1 MRDQKELLEVE
12 DPVVEVL
19 TQHLGWE
26 ELDSKASE
34 ELRGSLKEVVLVP
47 KLEEAVRRINP
58 WISEENVG
66 RVVRSIVNVQATSV
80 LEVNEKVQGILERGT
95 TVAQDLGDGLGLKG
109 RDVFLVDYEEPENNE
124 FTVVRQFKVEH
135 HKENIPDLVLFVN
148 GIPVVVIECKRP
160 DIRDP
165 LQEGLK
171 QIFRYQEAQSRFRNA
186 GIPQL
191 FNTVQVVAVTSRDKM
206 VYGTN
211 YTPGRYWS
219 EWKEAYPLSLDSISL
234 KLGRTPTG
242 QDIFLFGVCSKE
254 NLLDLIRN
262 FIVFERENGRTVKK
276 LARYQ
281 QFRTVNKIL
290 KKVTKAEKEG
300 GVVWHWQG
308 SGKSLTMLWT
318 AVKIRQ
324 EKELGNPTLVVITD
338 RTDLDSQIHGTFER
352 CGFPNPIKAR
362 TSKNLQE
369 LLSKPTGQTIMST
382 VQKFQ
387 DATSDDK
394 IYPVLT
400 EESNIF
406 VLVDEAHRSQY
417 KSLAANMRRAL
428 PNACFIGFTGTPI
441 SKKHRDT
448 FNTFGPEIDRYDH
461 NQSVNDGMTVPIYYE
476 SRMAELQIEG
486 YGLDELFNR
495 IFEGCS
501 PEEKEAI
508 KKKYITKEEIAASEP
523 RLRAIALDLVK
534 HYEEYIMSNGFKAQ
548 IVAVNRRAARK
559 YKEILDDINAPSSEL
574 LISVEHN
581 DEADFLPFKRTKS
594 EEEEIIRKFKEEE
607 NPKILVVCDKLTTGF
622 DAPVEQVMY
631 LDSPL
636 KEHNL
641 LQAMGRV
648 NRKFDHKEH
657 GLVVDYWG
665 VAEELQTALKMYSE
679 EGIEGMVKEDYK
691 KEILPKLQ
699 AAHKAALDFFRD
711 VEQGSY
717 NEPYTELCVRYLEPE
732 DRRVVFNQRFKL
744 LSDYMDM
751 LLPDPKALDYLKDLK
766 WLGEVRMTARNRYR
780 DDLLSLEDCSEK
792 VRKLIEGH
800 IRVLDVTQLLEPTS
814 IYSKDFE
821 NELEK
826 LPSVE
831 AKASEIEHAIKHEI
845 SVKWEKDP
853 VFYASV
859 KELLKQIIDDA
870 HKSRIDSVEKLKCL
884 KGALVKVKAPEKH
897 AKDLGVES
905 EVAPFYGL
913 ITENVLDKEP
923 FKQVAGTVYQTI
935 KENAVVDWQQKE
947 DVKREM
953 RRQIKRILRGSDFP
967 SDQIEDM
974 TMKLMDLAAKR
985 FIG

>member
-12 DPVVEVL
+12 DPAVEIL
-19 TQHLGWE
+19 TQYLGWE
-26 ELDSKASE
+26 EFDSKATE
-34 ELRGSLKEVVLVP
+34 KLRESLKEVVLAP
-47 KLEEAVRRINP
+47 KLEEAIRRINP
-58 WISEENVG
+58 WISKENIG

-109 RDVFLVDYEEPENNE
+109 RDVFLIDYENPENNE
-124 FTVVRQFKVEH
+124 FTVVRQFRVEH
-135 HKENIPDLVLFVN
+135 HKENIPDLVFFVN
-148 GIPVVVIECKRP
+148 GIPIVVIECKRP
-160 DIRDP
+160 DIRNP
-165 LQEGLK
+165 IEEGFK
-171 QIFRYQEAQSRFRNA
+171 QVSRYQEAQSRFRNA

-191 FNTVQVVAVTSRDKM
+191 FNTVQVIAVTCRDKT

-219 EWKEAYPLSLDSISL
+219 EWKEAYPLNLDSLIA
-234 KLGRTPTG
+234 KLGRIPTA

-262 FIVFERENGRTVKK
+262 FIVFERENGKTVKK

-281 QFRTVNKIL
+281 QFRAVNKIL
-290 KKVTKAEKEG
+290 KNITKAEREG
-300 GVVWHWQG
+300 GVIWHWQG

-318 AVKIRQ
+318 AVKIRHR
-324 EKELGNPTLVVITD
+324 KELGNPTLVVITD

-362 TSKNLQE
+362 NSKNLQE

-387 DATSDDK
+387 DVTSDNN

-441 SKKHRDT
+441 SKKNRDT
-448 FNTFGPEIDRYDH
+448 FETFGPEIDRYDH

-486 YGLDELFNR
+486 YGLEELFDR
-495 IFEGCS
+495 IFTGYS

-508 KKKYITKEEIAASEP
+508 KKKYITKEEIAASSP

-534 HYEEYIMSNGFKAQ
+534 HYEEYIMPNGFKAQ
-548 IVAVNRRAARK
+548 IVAVNRKAAIK
-559 YKEILDDINAPSSEL
+559 YKEILDNINAPSSEL

-581 DEADFLPFKRTKS
+581 ETDYSPYRKTKS
-594 EEEEIIRKFKEEE
+594 EEEEIIRRFKEEKD
-607 NPKILVVCDKLTTGF
+607 PKILVVCDKLTTGF

-648 NRKFDHKEH
+648 NRKFAHKGY

-665 VAEELQTALKMYSE
+665 VAEELQNALKMYSE
-679 EGIEGMVKEDYK
+679 EGIEGMIREDYK

-699 AAHKAALDFFRD
+699 AANRAALDFFQD
-711 VEQGSY
+711 VEKGDYS
-717 NEPYTELCVRYLEPE
+717 ESYTELCVRYLEPE
-732 DRRVVFNQRFKL
+732 DRRVVFDQRFKL
-744 LSDYMDM
+744 FSNYMDM
-751 LLPDPKALDYLKDLK
+751 LLPDPKALDYLQDLK

-780 DDLLSLEDCSEK
+780 DSLLSLEDCSEK
-792 VRKLIEGH
+792 VRKLIEDH
-800 IRVLDVTQLLEPTS
+800 IRVKDVTQLLEPTS
-814 IYSKDFE
+814 IYSEDFE
-821 NELEK
+821 KELEK
-826 LPSVE
+826 LSSAE

-845 SVKWEKDP
+845 SVRWDENP
-853 VFYASV
+853 VFYTTV
-859 KELLKQIIDDA
+859 KELLEQIIEDA
-870 HKSRIDSVEKLKCL
+870 RKQRIDSVEKLKRL
-884 KGALVKVKAPEKH
+884 KNTLEKVKIPEAH
-897 AKDLGVES
+897 AQDLGVDH
-905 EVAPFYGL
+905 EVAPFYSL

-923 FKQVAGTVYQTI
+923 FKKVAGEIYWAI

-953 RRQIKRILRGSDFP
+953 RRQIKRTLRHSSFP
-967 SDQIEDM
+967 SDQVEDM
-974 TMKLMDLAAKR
+974 AMKLMDLASKR